1 MIHAKKWSTG
11 LKWPKLVILGLLG
24 GYRRPFLLGKDL
36 ALPQHTSILIFM
48 GEFHFNLA
56 KKMVNW
62 VSNWLKRPKLAVFGH
77 LKAVGGLK

>member
-1 MIHAKKWSTG
+1 LIHAKKWSTG

-36 ALPQHTSILIFM
+36 ALPQHTSILTFM
-48 GEFHFNLA
+48 VEFHFYLA

-77 LKAVGGLK
+77 FEGCRGP